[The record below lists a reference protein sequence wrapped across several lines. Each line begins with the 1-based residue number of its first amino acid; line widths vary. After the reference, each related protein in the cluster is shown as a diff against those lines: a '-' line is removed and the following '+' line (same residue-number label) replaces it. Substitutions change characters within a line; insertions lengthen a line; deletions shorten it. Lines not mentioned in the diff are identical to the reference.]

1 MIRYVR
7 SGMYGNQQT
16 TQWFTGYSRPMLH
29 EFLASHHEELILR
42 CRENAVQRYKPAGV
56 PAQADN
62 GVPLFLRQ
70 LVDTLRAEQ
79 ATPARGVYGPE
90 AAPARTEVGHA
101 AALHGAE
108 LLRLGYSIDQVVRE
122 YGDICQSV
130 TAMAIELKE
139 KISADEFR
147 TLNRCLDD
155 AIADAVTSFGGAH
168 EISVNSRK
176 QTVRDRLGNFAE
188 EHRRLVDIAIQSFSA
203 IKTGNV
209 GVNGATSTLLAHTL
223 DEIRSLAERVV
234 SEIHLTV

>member
-1 MIRYVR
+1 MI
-7 SGMYGNQQT
+7 G
-16 TQWFTGYSRPMLH
+16 
-29 EFLASHHEELILR
+29 
-42 CRENAVQRYKPAGV
+42 REPA
-56 PAQADN
+56 
-62 GVPLFLRQ
+62 LFHS
-70 LVDTLRAEQ
+70 TAK
-79 ATPARGVYGPE
+79 AF
-90 AAPARTEVGHA
+90 
-101 AALHGAE
+101 GAE

-130 TAMAIELKE
+130 TAMAVELKE
-139 KISADEFR
+139 KVSADEFR

-155 AIADAVTSFGGAH
+155 AIADAVTSFGSAH

-176 QTVRDRLGNFAE
+176 QTARDRLGDFAE

-234 SEIHLTV
+234 SEIHLAV